1 MALEVRRDNAIRNR
15 CRLATTAIILSMPG
29 PMAAWWLSSWWFAR
43 VLPPLPLMMFLM
55 TLPMRLWLAFV
66 VVTFYVLVARP
77 LASYRCPQ
85 CQRLLPRADDAAL
98 VPVPLRALRR
108 GVGRAAS
115 RRGRWGVRGR
125 RHPPVATF
133 QVIPQA

>member
-29 PMAAWWLSSWWFAR
+29 PMAAWWLSFWWFAR

-55 TLPMRLWLAFV
+55 TLPMILWLAFV

-85 CQRLLPRADDAAL
+85 CQRLLPRADDAQ
-98 VPVPLRALRR
+98 PWYRFRCEPC
-108 GVGRAAS
+108 GVEWDVQHRDGD
-115 RRGRWGVRGR
+115 GGE
-125 RHPPVATF
+125 
-133 QVIPQA
+133 